1 MPPTVSE
8 ATAFLEEQ
16 LVRQSPLFAVSQ
28 GQLVLSFVGTSS
40 TRGLAPSLSVHGLA
54 KIAPTAGGEG
64 LEVEL
69 TGPAPRQPDAGEC
82 VAISL
87 TDWPKFRGYQL
98 KTPAASG
105 QTPLFAPRAGGRVG
119 VQTSQVFTVHHSPH
133 ELHMF
138 ETIPVGEVLETAGVV
153 PAVVVG
159 VGGMANISPRFI
171 LGWEEQDG
179 VLALIHGDGHR
190 NKTWMN
196 LQQNSVVSRVV
207 FDRERGKGFS
217 FEGPCQVIGESDAP
231 RIFAAMVSRY
241 ERMGYGPP
249 ARVYRQ
255 IVAQLAAV

>member
-1 MPPTVSE
+1 MPTVYD

-16 LVRQSPLFAVSQ
+16 LTRQAPLFAASQ
-28 GQLVLSFVGTSS
+28 GELVLSFVGTSN
-40 TRGLAPSLSVHGLA
+40 TRGLAPSLSVHGLS
-54 KIAPTAGGEG
+54 KIAPIAGGAG

-69 TGPAPRQPDAGEC
+69 TGAAPREPDSGEC
-82 VAISL
+82 VTISI

-105 QTPLFAPRAGGRVG
+105 PVRLLERRRDDRVG
-119 VQTSQVFTVHHSPH
+119 LHASQVFTVHHSPN

-138 ETIPVGEVLETAGVV
+138 ETIPFGEVLETAEVV
-153 PAVVVG
+153 PTVVVG
-159 VGGMANISPRFI
+159 IGRMANISPRFI
-171 LGWEEQDG
+171 LGWEVQDG

-196 LQQNSVVSRVV
+196 LQQNAVTSRVV
-207 FDRERGKGFS
+207 FDRARGAGLS

-231 RIFAAMVSRY
+231 GIFGALVGRY
-241 ERMGYGPP
+241 ERIGYGPP

-255 IVAQLAAV
+255 IVAQMATV